1 MAIHIPAVSPHHAPA
16 IPGAGILLLALAVLA
31 LVGAIVIL
39 PNLTPATDWR
49 AVSEGTWMTDQRHG
63 EIDAGRSG
71 PHGDVLIFRHGEINA
86 ANE

>member
-1 MAIHIPAVSPHHAPA
+1 MTIHVPTVSPHHAPA
-16 IPGAGILLLALAVLA
+16 IAGVGLALLAIAVLA
-31 LVGAIVIL
+31 LIGAIVIV
-39 PNLTPATDWR
+39 PSWAPATDWR

-71 PHGDVLIFRHGEINA
+71 PHADVLLYRQGEINA